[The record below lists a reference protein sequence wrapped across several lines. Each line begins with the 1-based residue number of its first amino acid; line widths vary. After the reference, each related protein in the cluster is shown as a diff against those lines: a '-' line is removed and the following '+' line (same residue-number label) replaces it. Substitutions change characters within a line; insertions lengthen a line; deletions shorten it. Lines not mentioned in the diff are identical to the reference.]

1 MKKIYENQFAQIFFD
16 DLRKIM
22 KTQWLENSVNITEV
36 ELKTSIT
43 KAGELVEQFKPN
55 FQLAD
60 NINQKFAFNVEI
72 QEWVAHH
79 VAVPCVKVGVKKIA
93 VLMPTDLLAEL
104 STEQAAEENKLPIEI
119 SYFKAEQEAL
129 KWFGF

>member
-16 DLRKIM
+16 DIRKIM
-22 KTQWLENSVNITEV
+22 KTQWLENSENITED

-43 KAGELVEQFKPN
+43 KAGELVEQFKPY

-60 NINQKFAFNVEI
+60 NTNQKFTFNVDI

-79 VAVPCVKVGVKKIA
+79 VAAPCIKVGVKKIA
-93 VLMPTDLLAEL
+93 ILMPSDLLAEL